1 MIVLTTHKIC
11 LILHLTCITFFMDSF
26 FIKHSFLRHLEDESK
41 KNSKNYNKFF
51 IEFGHFLKEG
61 VVTDFNNKN
70 NIAKL
75 LRFETSA
82 RAKEDDLMSSF
93 DDYISRSSVEQDKTI
108 YYLCAPNRALAEASP
123 YYEIFKRNKTEVLFL
138 YTPIDEF
145 VMGNL

>member
-1 MIVLTTHKIC
+1 MY
-11 LILHLTCITFFMDSF
+11 HLFQGFFFFSF

-41 KNSKNYNKFF
+41 KNSKNYNNFF

-123 YYEIFKRNKTEVLFL
+123 YYEIFKIVRF
-138 YTPIDEF
+138 
-145 VMGNL
+145 